1 MIDDRFVG
9 PVEQLVS
16 AKALSFHGTWWS
28 TFTAFIMRLRGF
40 EGKNNQS
47 FFLMEAYRNE
57 MQKD

>member
-47 FFLMEAYRNE
+47 FFFDGGVP
-57 MQKD
+57 Q